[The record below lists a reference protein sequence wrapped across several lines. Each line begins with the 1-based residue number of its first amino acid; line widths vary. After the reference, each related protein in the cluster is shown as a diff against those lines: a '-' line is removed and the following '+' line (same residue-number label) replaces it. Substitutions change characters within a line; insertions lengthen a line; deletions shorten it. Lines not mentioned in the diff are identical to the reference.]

1 MTKLEQEIRELH
13 RTGQPFVLVSVTA
26 GSGSM
31 PRHAG
36 ARMLVRAN
44 GDTEGSIGGG
54 ALEANAVR
62 QALRVFE
69 TKTDVEMPFALTSE
83 EAARSDM
90 ICGGSG
96 TLTFAYYPPE
106 RPVGGLMEDSGMLYI
121 FGGGHVGR
129 ALAQAAGLVELPVR
143 VFDDREEYAN
153 PERFPH
159 AVCTVL
165 ESYAAIPELL
175 IEEKDMLAI
184 VTRGHL
190 GDADVLRWALRQ
202 KAGYIGM
209 IGSIRK
215 RDMLYRRMEA
225 EGFSREQL
233 ARVHSPIG
241 LDIGAET
248 AEEIAVSI
256 LAELIAERA
265 RRRKEEDE

>member
-83 EAARSDM
+83 EAALSDM

-106 RPVGGLMEDSGMLYI
+106 RPVGGLMEDSGMLY
-121 FGGGHVGR
+121 
-129 ALAQAAGLVELPVR
+129 
-143 VFDDREEYAN
+143 
-153 PERFPH
+153 
-159 AVCTVL
+159 T
-165 ESYAAIPELL
+165 
-175 IEEKDMLAI
+175 
-184 VTRGHL
+184 
-190 GDADVLRWALRQ
+190 
-202 KAGYIGM
+202 
-209 IGSIRK
+209 
-215 RDMLYRRMEA
+215 
-225 EGFSREQL
+225 
-233 ARVHSPIG
+233 
-241 LDIGAET
+241 
-248 AEEIAVSI
+248 
-256 LAELIAERA
+256 
-265 RRRKEEDE
+265 